1 VDGGA
6 IVVGGVGVGAWVG
19 DEDEVGVGG
28 WGGDAVV
35 LVFGAGGVDPEEAAM
50 VMMER
55 EGAGEVVAVV
65 VEDVVDEEAAGE
77 VHRG

>member
-19 DEDEVGVGG
+19 DEDEVEV
-28 WGGDAVV
+28 
-35 LVFGAGGVDPEEAAM
+35 GAGVVDPEEAAM